1 MTGFTLLCKS
11 IFGEKANMVIGG
23 ILILGTMVIMIS
35 GSVEQ
40 FRRYKYVENYEIP
53 KKEIKLLLVFCSVI
67 FIVGLI
73 LTMI

>member
-11 IFGEKANMVIGG
+11 IFGEKAYMVIGG
-23 ILILGTMVIMIS
+23 ILILGAMAIMIS
-35 GSVEQ
+35 TSAEQ
-40 FRRYKYVENYEIP
+40 FRRYKYVENYEFP